1 MITYM
6 LTLTIANADDNDKE
20 NDSIYNE
27 SDNDSD
33 NGCDNNN
40 NNYNDYN
47 NNNNKKKNNG
57 DDDEKFQLLTFAIN
71 TSNVKKHFAT
81 VRSIKCD
88 CKRIPLDQ
96 FSF

>member
-1 MITYM
+1 M
-6 LTLTIANADDNDKE
+6 LTFTIANADDNDKE
-20 NDSIYNE
+20 NDCNY
-27 SDNDSD
+27 NDSD
-33 NGCDNNN
+33 NGCDNN

-47 NNNNKKKNNG
+47 NNNNNNNG

-88 CKRIPLDQ
+88 CKRIPFDQ

>member
-1 MITYM
+1 M
-6 LTLTIANADDNDKE
+6 LTFTIANADDNDKE
-20 NDSIYNE
+20 NDCNY
-27 SDNDSD
+27 NDSD

-40 NNYNDYN
+40 NYNDYN
-47 NNNNKKKNNG
+47 NNNNNG

>member
-1 MITYM
+1 M
-6 LTLTIANADDNDKE
+6 
-20 NDSIYNE
+20 

-33 NGCDNNN
+33 NGCDNDN

-47 NNNNKKKNNG
+47 NNNNNNNNNNG

>member
-6 LTLTIANADDNDKE
+6 LTFTIANADDNDKE
-20 NDSIYNE
+20 NDCNY
-27 SDNDSD
+27 NDSD
-33 NGCDNNN
+33 NGCDNN

-47 NNNNKKKNNG
+47 NNNNNNNNNG

-88 CKRIPLDQ
+88 CKRIPFDQ

>member
-1 MITYM
+1 M
-6 LTLTIANADDNDKE
+6 LTFTIANADDNDKE
-20 NDSIYNE
+20 NDCNY
-27 SDNDSD
+27 NDSD
-33 NGCDNNN
+33 NGCDNN

-47 NNNNKKKNNG
+47 NNNNNNG

>member
-1 MITYM
+1 M
-6 LTLTIANADDNDKE
+6 LTFTIANADDNDKE
-20 NDSIYNE
+20 NDCNY
-27 SDNDSD
+27 NDSD
-33 NGCDNNN
+33 NGCDNN

-47 NNNNKKKNNG
+47 NNNNNNG

-88 CKRIPLDQ
+88 CKRIPFDQ